1 LPRTRALTANPYN
14 IVVFPHAP
22 FLPIRKDTERYNEK
36 SVWYLHSSTFQR
48 NMANSLSAVV
58 IDECNFAALLPPHFM
73 RAAFFL
79 FKLVNAYS
87 SSILLLK

>member
-1 LPRTRALTANPYN
+1 MDGTRSGSIDWAFEVVYIRTGELRSFPMLPFCPSVKIHR
-14 IVVFPHAP
+14 
-22 FLPIRKDTERYNEK
+22 DTNEK

-73 RAAFFL
+73 RANFFL
-79 FKLVNAYS
+79 FK
-87 SSILLLK
+87 